1 MRSLLLVAVL
11 SVVAIGMNS
20 DVCGSHA
27 DGCSIPLNLPFFYK
41 DTFRSACDHHDICY
55 GCVRPAAMCCL
66 LCVSL
71 RFATLA
77 MITHPCML
85 AVYTLLYQPVQQ
97 SHDTERYTRQPT
109 RVCLQGVLYNVST
122 DRQTDRQTDR
132 E

>member
-1 MRSLLLVAVL
+1 MHSLLLVAVL

-41 DTFRSACDHHDICY
+41 GTFRSACDHHDICY

-71 RFATLA
+71 RFATLTA
-77 MITHPCML
+77 FNAVSVLSLLL
-85 AVYTLLYQPVQQ
+85 AASDDDNPPVYAC
-97 SHDTERYTRQPT
+97 
-109 RVCLQGVLYNVST
+109 RVHTIVSAGAA
-122 DRQTDRQTDR
+122 
-132 E
+132 EP